1 MRRFGCLVY
10 ILIQPRESVR
20 KLEPKW
26 SKAVFLGYSPN
37 NSAWLVG
44 TYAVDGRKADGVRWA
59 EYETRDVK
67 FVESVLI
74 ADLNRLWCQ
83 SPSWEI

>member
-1 MRRFGCLVY
+1 MGLSGPKLCSLGIV
-10 ILIQPRESVR
+10 LIT
-20 KLEPKW
+20 LHG
-26 SKAVFLGYSPN
+26 FLG
-37 NSAWLVG
+37 
-44 TYAVDGRKADGVRWA
+44 TYEVDGRKADGVRWA
-59 EYETRDVK
+59 EYEARGVK

>member
-1 MRRFGCLVY
+1 MG
-10 ILIQPRESVR
+10 LIGP
-20 KLEPKW
+20 KL
-26 SKAVFLGYSPN
+26 FLGRSPN

-44 TYAVDGRKADGVRWA
+44 TYAVDGRNADGVRWA
-59 EYETRDVK
+59 EYEARGVK